1 MKKIYLLL
9 SAMLTGGVILSQAT
23 FPVTFQ
29 VDMATQT
36 VGPNG
41 VRIAG
46 NFQVAAGFPSNWD
59 PAATQLT
66 QVGTSTVYSV
76 TVNLVPGTYEYKFI
90 NGNSWGSDE
99 SVPAACATNG
109 NRTVTVSGATVVPLV
124 CFGMCTTC
132 PAGPLP
138 KYSVTFQVD
147 MQNFCGTFDSVT
159 LAGTVANWNQGVKMN
174 PSATNPN
181 LYTVT
186 IDVDSGSHEYKF
198 RTHSGGNTNWEG
210 LPNRLITISNAQTV
224 PVTCFNQ
231 TTPCSPK
238 PADGPVTFRV
248 DLSAGPVPADTV
260 FLIGDFTT
268 PAWQAGRVPLSPIGN
283 GVYEVTIPNLC
294 PAILYFKFVNGDVSN
309 VANEESFPDPNDR
322 ACVEPNGLGGFNRVY
337 TRTGN
342 NDVAQYKWNSCE
354 KLTIS
359 LRESTLQSFAI
370 FPNPANDM
378 MTVRLGE
385 KSYTLRL
392 TDVGGRLIAEW
403 SKVTGDFNIYKN
415 NLASGIYM
423 LQIIDATGKTAT
435 QKVSFR

>member
-1 MKKIYLLL
+1 MKKIYVFL
-9 SAMLTGGVILSQAT
+9 SAMLTGSMLMAQTT

-36 VGPNG
+36 VSPNG

-46 NFQVAAGFPSNWD
+46 NFQQAAGFPNNWD
-59 PAATQLT
+59 PSATQLT
-66 QVGTSTVYSV
+66 QVGTSTVYAV
-76 TVNLVPGTYEYKFI
+76 TVNLPAGSYEYKFI
-90 NGNSWGSDE
+90 NGNAWGSDE
-99 SVPAACATNG
+99 SVPAACAVNG
-109 NRTVTVSGATVVPLV
+109 NRGVTVSGPTVVPVV
-124 CFGMCTTC
+124 CFGMCTAC

-147 MQNFCGTFDSVT
+147 LQNFCGTFDSVT
-159 LAGTVANWNQGVKMN
+159 IAGTLANWGAGVKMN
-174 PSATNPN
+174 STSANPN

-186 IDVDSGSHEYKF
+186 LDVDSGPHEYKF

-210 LPNRLITISNAQTV
+210 LPNRQITISSNQTV
-224 PVTCFNQ
+224 PVVCFNQ
-231 TTPCSPK
+231 TTPCTPK

-268 PAWQAGRVPLSPIGN
+268 PAWQAGRVPLTPIGN

-309 VANEESFPDPNDR
+309 TANEESFPDPNDR
-322 ACVEPNGLGGFNRVY
+322 NCVEPNGLGGFNRKYV
-337 TRTGN
+337 RTGN
-342 NDVAQYKWNSCE
+342 NDVAQYKWNSCQT
-354 KLTIS
+354 LNIS
-359 LRESTLQSFAI
+359 VDEFTTHSFAI
-370 FPNPANDM
+370 FPNPSSDI

-392 TDVGGRLIAEW
+392 TDISGRLINEW
-403 SKVTGDFNIYKN
+403 SRATGDFNIYKN
-415 NLASGIYM
+415 NLAAGVYM
-423 LQIIDATGKTAT
+423 LQIIDASGKSTT